1 MPIPP
6 PDEARGPTGR
16 VRAGLALLALVLGL
30 LVGPA
35 GATAGA
41 AQQPQATAAPAG
53 TVDGRSR
60 LTVDMP
66 GDVKPGSVVTVTVG
80 GAPQTAQIVPLL
92 SDRTATVVV
101 VDASAAGAAQLQPG
115 LSGVASLVLTAP
127 PAARSALVADTEP
140 PAVVAPLAV
149 GSSDTLRGLTTV
161 RPGGARHTAAAL
173 DLALRQLPP
182 GPDDP
187 RLVVLYTAAPD
198 AGGPSVADLAG
209 RLTAAGAVLAV
220 VVPSPDVPTYW
231 VAAAAATGGTAVAA
245 RSGVIAAFDALTA
258 ALRTRCLVTFPLPEV
273 LPVAAVVH
281 ADTPQGPVT
290 VDAVVSPPVA
300 AATAAQPRAAGPAGV
315 VGLVLL
321 VVIAMLVWGALRS
334 ARRRSKTVPGD
345 PDGGAWNVPAH
356 DEHTAPRDRLMAA
369 LHAAVRD
376 RRPAVL
382 QSTHD
387 AVGPGTTTAMIEFA
401 YRWRGDHDIAWWVS
415 AADPPLVADRLAEL
429 AEILGLAAP
438 TDTAEEATDRLLAA
452 LRRRGRWL
460 LVFDDAGS
468 PRQLARFLPGG
479 SGHVLVASDDPEW
492 ETHGT
497 PIPVGPFDRDES
509 VAVLRSRRPGLTAA
523 EADRV
528 AAALDDM
535 PQAIDVAGATL
546 GASGMSV
553 ETYLRLLTEREPA
566 AASAAAA
573 ACAVA
578 LDRLAADDPEAWD
591 VVATLAWLGSEPV
604 PLSLLNGSSTGDDPA
619 RAADLA
625 AVVHQRGLA
634 RVDGE
639 TVQLHP
645 TAAGVIVRRSEN
657 GGGRATATV
666 RLVRAAAPAD
676 PDAPEWRRLLPHV
689 LAVTDPARRLDDVV
703 LDVGWLLNSAG
714 LYLRARGESRAARAL
729 FEDVHELYRRRLGPD
744 HPDTITAARTLADDL
759 DALGRQEHARQ
770 AAGIGGPRDPEAD

>member
-1 MPIPP
+1 M
-6 PDEARGPTGR
+6 
-16 VRAGLALLALVLGL
+16 LGL

-35 GATAGA
+35 VATAGA
-41 AQQPQATAAPAG
+41 AQPQAIAAPAG
-53 TVDGRSR
+53 TWDGRSR

-66 GDVKPGSVVTVTVG
+66 GDEETPGSVTVTVG
-80 GAPQTAQIVPLL
+80 GAPQAARVVPLL

-101 VDASAAGAAQLQPG
+101 VDASDAGGPQLQPG
-115 LSGVASLVLTAP
+115 LSGSASLVLTAP
-127 PAARSALVADTEP
+127 PAARSALVADKDP

-161 RPGGARHTAAAL
+161 RPGGARRTAAAL
-173 DLALRQLPP
+173 DLALQQLPP

-187 RLVVLYTAAPD
+187 RVVVLYTAAPD
-198 AGGPSVADLAG
+198 AGGPSAADLAA
-209 RLTAAGAVLAV
+209 RLTEAGAVLAV
-220 VVPSPDVPTYW
+220 VVPAPDVPTYW
-231 VAAAAATGGTAVAA
+231 AATAAATGGTAVAT
-245 RSGVIAAFDALTA
+245 RSGVIAAFDALAA
-258 ALRTRCLVTFPLPEV
+258 ALRTRCLVTFPVPHV
-273 LPVAAVVH
+273 LPFAAVVH

-290 VDAVVSPPVA
+290 ADAVVSPPVA
-300 AATAAQPRAAGPAGV
+300 AVGSTAARSPESGGSRRGGRPGAARGDHNAGVGRGPERPAAIEDGARRSGWRGVERPGPRRADRAA
-315 VGLVLL
+315 
-321 VVIAMLVWGALRS
+321 
-334 ARRRSKTVPGD
+334 
-345 PDGGAWNVPAH
+345 
-356 DEHTAPRDRLMAA
+356 
-369 LHAAVRD
+369 
-376 RRPAVL
+376 RPADWRRCTPRCATGGPRY
-382 QSTHD
+382 SGPTHG

-401 YRWRGDHDIAWWVS
+401 HRWRGDHDIAWWVS

-497 PIPVGPFDRDES
+497 PVPVGPFDRDES

-553 ETYLRLLTEREPA
+553 ETYLRVLTEREPA
-566 AASAAAA
+566 GASAAAT

-578 LDRLAADDPEAWD
+578 LDRLAADDPDAWD
-591 VVATLAWLGSEPV
+591 LVATLAWLGPEPV
-604 PLSLLNGSSTGDDPA
+604 PLSLLNGSVHLDDPA
-619 RAADLA
+619 RPADLA
-625 AVVHQRGLA
+625 AVLHQRGLA

-645 TAAGVIVRRSEN
+645 SRGGSDRPAQRERRRPGHRRRPARSGRGTGRPGRAGV
-657 GGGRATATV
+657 AQ
-666 RLVRAAAPAD
+666 AAAARP
-676 PDAPEWRRLLPHV
+676 RRDRPRP
-689 LAVTDPARRLDDVV
+689 PARRRRPRRGLAAQLRRVV
-703 LDVGWLLNSAG
+703 PAG
-714 LYLRARGESRAARAL
+714 ARGVAGGPRPVRGRPRAL
-729 FEDVHELYRRRLGPD
+729 PPQARPGPPRHDRRRPHACRRPGS
-744 HPDTITAARTLADDL
+744 
-759 DALGRQEHARQ
+759 ARQ
-770 AAGIGGPRDPEAD
+770 AGARPPGAAGRRSRRSARSRGGLSQSGRQGSPVR